1 MSSILQEDQVFNNEV
16 PFCTLYSMESKTK
29 LEEIFLKHRVSYYV
43 EWQEKTIWQR
53 LFAGRAGRDKICCTF
68 RINKADI
75 ERARELLKNV
85 EGIKFRDFET
95 EDAASVKMK

>member
-43 EWQEKTIWQR
+43 EWQEKQS
-53 LFAGRAGRDKICCTF
+53 GRDYLQAAQGRDKICCTI

-75 ERARELLKNV
+75 ERARELLKNI

>member
-53 LFAGRAGRDKICCTF
+53 IFSGRAGRDKICCTI
-68 RINKADI
+68 RINTAVI
-75 ERARELLKNV
+75 ERARDLLKDV
-85 EGIKFRDFET
+85 EGIKFKDYEA